1 MPPFT
6 QNGAISASLKV
17 TETIKIL
24 QPLVNIFDKEI
35 NTNAYL
41 AIIYEK
47 IWYFSEL
54 KTCLFHLLKHVFF
67 GRKHGKQNSI
77 SCGLNDFFLIF

>member
-1 MPPFT
+1 M
-6 QNGAISASLKV
+6 NISSNFPEVYTHSTKRKKV
-17 TETIKIL
+17 GVTKLFRSYEKCNIPLL
-24 QPLVNIFDKEI
+24 QPLINIFDKEI

-47 IWYFSEL
+47 MWYFSEL

-67 GRKHGKQNSI
+67 ERKHGK
-77 SCGLNDFFLIF
+77 